1 MLGRLAIVLV
11 VGAFGLAPASAA
23 ASPRDV
29 ASTHAYL
36 EADHAVLAAVV
47 SGWPSDEASIRQ
59 FDSKIKSEC
68 PSVAAGSPQ
77 SEEEQKLSTEV
88 VGTLWATVYHK
99 NAGLIQRF
107 AKAVSSLTWSN
118 SAIARGVR
126 RYTKG
131 LHEMVALQMPDLCAD
146 VRAWVGGGFKAT
158 PSSTD
163 RFVRRVEAIEVK
175 ELPQRL
181 LAPYIAP
188 SDRGLAARVA
198 HLATRNDELE
208 FTRGESD
215 WNTLLEVL
223 ALNQ

>member
-23 ASPRDV
+23 ASARDV
-29 ASTHAYL
+29 TSTHAYL
-36 EADHAVLAAVV
+36 EADYAVLHAVV
-47 SGWPSDEASIRQ
+47 SGWPSDEVSIRQ
-59 FDSKIKSEC
+59 FDSKIQAEC

-88 VGTLWATVYHK
+88 VGTLWATIFHK

-107 AKAVSSLTWSN
+107 AKAVSSLRWSN
-118 SAIARGVR
+118 SAITRGVH

-131 LHEMVALQMPDLCAD
+131 LHEMVALPLPDLCAD
-146 VRAWVGGGFKAT
+146 VRAWVSGGFKAAS
-158 PSSTD
+158 SSTD
-163 RFVRRVEAIEVK
+163 RFVHHVEAVEVK

-181 LAPYIAP
+181 LAPYIAA
-188 SDRGLAARVA
+188 SDKGLAARVTY
-198 HLATRNDELE
+198 LANRYGELE

-215 WNTLLEVL
+215 WNALLEVL